1 MSAFDVSVVIPLYNK
16 QAFVRDMLASVLAQ
30 SLPAAEIIIVDD
42 SSTDGSVAKIAD
54 LIGGQVRLL
63 SQPNAGP
70 GPARNRGIAEA
81 SSAWIAFIDADDQ
94 WQPNHL
100 ATLAEVAAHC
110 PDAAVVATRH
120 QRMTATDPL
129 PAPDNSP
136 VAARRIDF
144 FRDAQQGEILSST
157 SVAVRRAALTEAGG
171 FGAFYPGEDFELWTR
186 LALDHVIAL
195 SQRFT
200 ALYLQQ
206 TGGLMEQHEAMAT
219 ATAER
224 QPIFDTLDRVV
235 GELMAAAAVWQPTE
249 QEAFGALVANI
260 PTVTDFVEA
269 VRHAVVR
276 QARFDLH
283 PRRMEKIAQR
293 VFVFVGIQPPLR
305 GATIARDS
313 RPLARL
319 QRGAEALEV
328 SGKFRR
334 IGPLLLFL
342 SPSVPT
348 SRLRLRI
355 ADCGIRIAD

>member
-16 QAFVRDMLASVLAQ
+16 EAFVRDMLASVLAQ

-81 SSAWIAFIDADDQ
+81 SSEWIAFIDADDQ

-100 ATLAEVAAHC
+100 ATLAEVAAQC
-110 PDAAVVATRH
+110 PDSAVVAARH
-120 QRMTATDPL
+120 QRMTATDPV

-144 FRDAQQGEILSST
+144 FRDAQRGEILSST

-186 LALDHVIAL
+186 LALDHVIAV
-195 SQRFT
+195 SERFT

-206 TGGLMEQHEAMAT
+206 TGGLMERHEARTT
-219 ATAER
+219 ASDDR
-224 QPIFDTLDRVV
+224 QPVFATLARAIADPRHAAKRPALKQYRAYLLRQNIRQAIYRAAPRDARRFAAELRAHGGDGIGWLALLMWLPAPLLRLGRVARNAFRRRLR
-235 GELMAAAAVWQPTE
+235 GKPGGWKGRCMALTPAGVNRMLTSVRLHAAR
-249 QEAFGALVANI
+249 NR
-260 PTVTDFVEA
+260 PTVTI
-269 VRHAVVR
+269 
-276 QARFDLH
+276 
-283 PRRMEKIAQR
+283 P
-293 VFVFVGIQPPLR
+293 
-305 GATIARDS
+305 
-313 RPLARL
+313 
-319 QRGAEALEV
+319 
-328 SGKFRR
+328 
-334 IGPLLLFL
+334 
-342 SPSVPT
+342 
-348 SRLRLRI
+348 
-355 ADCGIRIAD
+355 